1 MYCNLTVW
9 LILVSFCLCSCCF
22 KLSFPY
28 MRLHVSR
35 YLMVQSRCPCSHRG
49 LQNVHAELINSVW
62 HLWGK
67 EGERSLD
74 QKTHQPLGVEDEL
87 IAAGFLVS
95 KCGWSEKKHARL
107 KMLVP
112 AECRAGFCNGSRC
125 SCWCILP
132 DDGVHAPDLGCA
144 LQNTEGLGKGLG
156 LVCRS
161 QGCPVTTATN
171 SRAEVMPRKRSRKRK
186 RWTDR
191 NTTNTS
197 DTCARPYNTATH
209 ADTQCEFMH
218 RIKKSSHMM
227 FQ

>member
-1 MYCNLTVW
+1 
-9 LILVSFCLCSCCF
+9 
-22 KLSFPY
+22 
-28 MRLHVSR
+28 
-35 YLMVQSRCPCSHRG
+35 MVQSQCPCSHRG
-49 LQNVHAELINSVW
+49 LQNFHAELINSAC

-95 KCGWSEKKHARL
+95 KCGWSEIKRARL
-107 KMLVP
+107 QILVP
-112 AECRAGFCNGSRC
+112 AECSAGFFLIGQDVAVDVLNLVSEL
-125 SCWCILP
+125 LP
-132 DDGVHAPDLGCA
+132 DDGVHAPDLGGA

-171 SRAEVMPRKRSRKRK
+171 SRAEVMPRKRSRKRE

-191 NTTNTS
+191 NTTDTGDTS
-197 DTCARPYNTATH
+197 IQTQRHTPTHSARTCKGQNNPH
-209 ADTQCEFMH
+209 AWCF
-218 RIKKSSHMM
+218 SSS
-227 FQ
+227 